1 MRPVSSLHQQLVP
14 IISLANLFPIASS
27 SCIFFSE
34 LGARSSRGARSSP
47 VIAILQLFFI
57 TQANNNRGDFH
68 FCHSL
73 LLQQYPSLP
82 CRGCI
87 GRSNIEGPP
96 LRQSSFSQQTCLH
109 REKRGGS
116 SFVSNARPSPS
127 TSPPAAAS
135 PGKSS
140 LFSFSFFFY
149 VKDLALCEGKLITF
163 ALCSACMSNSRM
175 QVATVPSRDTGL
187 GQ

>member
-14 IISLANLFPIASS
+14 IVSLANLFPIASS

-34 LGARSSRGARSSP
+34 PGARSSRGAQSSL
-47 VIAILQLFFI
+47 VITILQPFFS
-57 TQANNNRGDFH
+57 TQASSSRGDFH

-73 LLQQYPSLP
+73 LLQQHLSLP
-82 CRGCI
+82 CKGCT
-87 GRSNIEGPP
+87 GRSNIEGPS

-109 REKRGGS
+109 REKQGGS

-135 PGKSS
+135 PGKPS
-140 LFSFSFFFY
+140 LFSFSFFY

-163 ALCSACMSNSRM
+163 ALCSACVSNSRM
-175 QVATVPSRDTGL
+175 QAATVPSRDRGL